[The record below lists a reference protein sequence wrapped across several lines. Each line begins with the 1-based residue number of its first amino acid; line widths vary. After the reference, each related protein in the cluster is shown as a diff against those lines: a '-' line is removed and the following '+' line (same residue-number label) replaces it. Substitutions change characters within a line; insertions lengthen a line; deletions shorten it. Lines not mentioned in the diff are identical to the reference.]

1 MNTVRMKVPVNNNTD
16 SILAALIIS
25 IKTEMK
31 QAYEEQL
38 SALNRIDAESDD
50 LEELKDAAEELKDAA
65 KLISEALD
73 KQFKPKRITRTNKTA
88 ICPTC
93 HHRVTNNHH
102 SYCHRC
108 GQKLIPPRW
117 LE

>member
-1 MNTVRMKVPVNNNTD
+1 MKVSVKNSTD

-25 IKTEMK
+25 IKAEMK

-38 SALNRIDAESDD
+38 SALNRIDAESDN
-50 LEELKDAAEELKDAA
+50 LEELKDAAE
-65 KLISEALD
+65 LISEALD
-73 KQFKPKRITRTNKTA
+73 KQFKPKRITRTSKTA

-93 HHRVTNNHH
+93 HHRVTNQHH

-108 GQKLIPPRW
+108 GQKLMPPRW

>member
-1 MNTVRMKVPVNNNTD
+1 MNTVKMKVPVRNSTD
-16 SILAALIIS
+16 SILAALIVS

-38 SALNRIDAESDD
+38 SALKQIGAESDD
-50 LEELKDAAEELKDAA
+50 LEELKSATE
-65 KLISEALD
+65 LISEALD

>member
-1 MNTVRMKVPVNNNTD
+1 MNTVKMKVSVKNSTD

-25 IKTEMK
+25 IKAEMK

-50 LEELKDAAEELKDAA
+50 LEELKDAA